1 MLGGPGVGRARCWA
15 AQGVERGG
23 ALSDGAAGAVPDPAP
38 GGGAAAEPD
47 AASGRAEVERAVADG
62 LARYFAERRAGIAPF
77 VDRHFTLRGSA
88 GLHRAALGW
97 DLARAPANLVMSVPQ
112 VGVRIAAAA
121 ARRAGAA
128 GAARRL
134 GATQLQMRTDV
145 AREIEWLVATELLEL
160 PAAQPGRTST
170 VDALGAAILAQPGVG
185 VPLARMLEA
194 IGRRGEDAG
203 FRERLVETLGEY
215 GGTRAAAAEIATG
228 LLTLGTGAVAAGKLT
243 PGVATL
249 GPSLAALVA
258 QQAAVASFPLGSGLG
273 GMYYGL
279 FPAAPSLALVAG
291 MTGGLALVATAFAA
305 FSGVLTDPV
314 QRRLGLHAR
323 RLARMIDAL
332 ERQVSDPGAPAYAVH
347 DHYVARVVDLFDMVG
362 TAYRLVR

>member
-1 MLGGPGVGRARCWA
+1 MPV
-15 AQGVERGG
+15 
-23 ALSDGAAGAVPDPAP
+23 
-38 GGGAAAEPD
+38 
-47 AASGRAEVERAVADG
+47 RAEVEQAVADG
-62 LARYFAERRAGIAPF
+62 LARYFAERRGRVAPF
-77 VDRHFTLRGSA
+77 VDRHFSLRGSA
-88 GLHRAALGW
+88 SLHRAALGW

-112 VGVRIAAAA
+112 VGVRVAAGV
-121 ARRAGAA
+121 ARRVGAA

-134 GATQLQMRTDV
+134 GSVELQMRTDV
-145 AREIEWLVATELLEL
+145 AREIEWLVTTELLEL
-160 PAAQPGRTST
+160 PAAQSGRAST

-185 VPLARMLEA
+185 EPLARMLA
-194 IGRRGEDAG
+194 RIGRHGDDPE
-203 FRERLVETLGEY
+203 FRERLEATLGEY

-228 LLTLGTGAVAAGKLT
+228 LLTLGTGALAAGKLT

-273 GMYYGL
+273 GLYYGL

-291 MTGGLALVATAFAA
+291 MTGGLALAATVFAA
-305 FSGVLTDPV
+305 FSGVVTDPV

-323 RLARMIDAL
+323 RLSRMIDAL
-332 ERQVSDPGAPAYAVH
+332 ERQMADPTAPAYAVR
-347 DHYVARVVDLFDMVG
+347 DHYVARVIDLFNLVG

>member
-1 MLGGPGVGRARCWA
+1 M
-15 AQGVERGG
+15 
-23 ALSDGAAGAVPDPAP
+23 LSDGATGAGPAAADAP
-38 GGGAAAEPD
+38 GRG
-47 AASGRAEVERAVADG
+47 EVERAVADG
-62 LARYFAERRAGIAPF
+62 LARYFAERRARVAPF

-88 GLHRAALGW
+88 SLHRAALGW
-97 DLARAPANLVMSVPQ
+97 DLARAPANLAMSVPQ
-112 VGVRIAAAA
+112 VAVRLAAGV
-121 ARRAGAA
+121 AGRVGAT

-134 GATQLQMRTDV
+134 GATHLQMRTDV
-145 AREIEWLVATELLEL
+145 SREIEWLVTTELLEL
-160 PAAQPGRTST
+160 PAVQAGRASA

-185 VPLARMLEA
+185 EPLARMLAA
-194 IGRRGEDAG
+194 IGRHGGDAG
-203 FRERLVETLGEY
+203 FRARLEATLGEY
-215 GGTRAAAAEIATG
+215 GGTRAAAAEVATG
-228 LLTLGTGAVAAGKLT
+228 LLTLGTGALAAGKLT

-258 QQAAVASFPLGSGLG
+258 QQAAVASFPLGPALG
-273 GMYYGL
+273 GAYYGL

-291 MTGGLALVATAFAA
+291 MTGGLALAATAFAA

-323 RLARMIDAL
+323 RLSRMIDAL

-347 DHYVARVVDLFDMVG
+347 DHYVARVIDLFDLVG